1 MSFNTLGYLF
11 ISAMCVIIIVTII
24 GIIYSGV
31 AERNDRKT
39 AERLEDE
46 RKNGEADVFPEIKEQ
61 SQEEESAT
69 KQSQNEDAIQQ
80 EDKARIKIFD
90 KVAPRKV
97 LYSDDCKYC
106 RYGGYGA
113 KERLCKYSCKGCDNA
128 EIIDGK
134 PICHCFDMLKVESK
148 RPQCPY
154 FKDKTED

>member
-1 MSFNTLGYLF
+1 MSFSTLGYLF

-61 SQEEESAT
+61 PQEEESAT
-69 KQSQNEDAIQQ
+69 KQSQNKDATQ
-80 EDKARIKIFD
+80 EEKVRIKIFD

-106 RYGGYGA
+106 RYGGYGP
-113 KERLCKYSCKGCDNA
+113 KERLCKYSCKVCDNA
-128 EIIDGK
+128 KIIDGK